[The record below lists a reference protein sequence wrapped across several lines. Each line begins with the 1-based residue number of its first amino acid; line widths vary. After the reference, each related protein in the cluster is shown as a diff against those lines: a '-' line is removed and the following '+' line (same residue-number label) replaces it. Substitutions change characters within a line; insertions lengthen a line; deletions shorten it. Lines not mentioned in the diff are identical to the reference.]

1 MSSNSF
7 LFSPVSTLE
16 SMTVDGCWEQERQ
29 RHLWVILKVILIFS
43 ATFIPTKGKTL
54 CNACIETLTLLNTGQ
69 MQSLPQQLKIL
80 N

>member
-1 MSSNSF
+1 MATVGAGEAETPLGHFKGDFNILSN
-7 LFSPVSTLE
+7 LHP
-16 SMTVDGCWEQERQ
+16 
-29 RHLWVILKVILIFS
+29 
-43 ATFIPTKGKTL
+43 PKGKTL